1 MRRSVPAV
9 GRSLV
14 QEARRPRYVEVADA
28 LAEAI
33 SNGTYPVGST
43 VPSEA
48 ELCVRFLVSRFTAR
62 AALGA
67 LQKKGLLSR
76 KPKVGSVVVAK
87 DVQTKYS
94 VLVNSTADLL
104 RFSGSTTVRPVK
116 VEDVTLDAGQ
126 AAELGGV
133 EGEQWIRVSTCRISP
148 ETGLAVSWTE
158 YYLRPDL
165 RAIVPLIGAKRRPVY
180 ALIEEFNGRSIV
192 RIEQKIEACT
202 LPGAIAKALDAPLR
216 SPALRATHRLFSR
229 GDPRPFYSILSLY
242 PAGRFHL
249 MQTLTREP

>member
-1 MRRSVPAV
+1 MRRSVPVV
-9 GRSLV
+9 GRS
-14 QEARRPRYVEVADA
+14 QAQDARKPRYVEVAEA

-43 VPSEA
+43 LPSEA
-48 ELCVRFLVSRFTAR
+48 ELCSRFSVSRFTAR

-67 LQKKGLLSR
+67 LQKKGYLSR

-104 RFSGSTTVRPVK
+104 RFSGSTTVRPVR

-133 EGEQWIRVSTCRISP
+133 EGELWIKVSTCRISP
-148 ETGLAVSWTE
+148 DTGLAVSWAE

-165 RAIVPLIGAKRRPVY
+165 RPIVPLIGAKRRPVY

-192 RIEQKIEACT
+192 KIEQKVEACM
-202 LPGAIAKALDAPLR
+202 LPKAIAKILGAPLR
-216 SPALRATHRLFSR
+216 SPALRAIHRLYSR
-229 GDPRPFYSILSLY
+229 DDPRPFYSVLSLY
-242 PAGRFHL
+242 PAGRFH
-249 MQTLTREP
+249 MAQTLTRET